1 MSKRPLGD
9 DDGEDRDVD
18 SDADM
23 DEDMM
28 LLDSAAKRMR
38 IASPERE
45 PEAEP
50 ILQHV
55 EDVQYD
61 PANVDVPYDGAPIE
75 DVPYEPADGD
85 EWWWAEDVPY
95 EPADGDE
102 WWWGDSLY
110 YYSAYR
116 SCWWTFAGRFWW
128 SEIEGW
134 GIW

>member
-1 MSKRPLGD
+1 MSASSSPYNKMSKRPLEN
-9 DDGEDRDVD
+9 DDGEDRDMD

-23 DEDMM
+23 DEDML

-38 IASPERE
+38 IVSPERE

-61 PANVDVPYDGAPIE
+61 PANVDVPRDPAHIE
-75 DVPYEPADGD
+75 DV
-85 EWWWAEDVPY
+85 WY

-134 GIW
+134 GVW